1 MSPRRTRFRPPGL
14 KPWTR
19 IGTLGPFRGR
29 LGLSWMIAALVAGV
43 VILAAGW
50 YALARPRPP
59 GGSFVPVGAVASFPS
74 GSAREVGVPGA
85 FVGSA
90 GGGLVAVLQEDGC
103 TLTVTD
109 GHYRDCRGATYD
121 FSGRGTGGCGSL
133 DLLPLTVYRGTVY
146 VDPDHPLVRS
156 PAPAP
161 SSGRPCP

>member
-50 YALARPRPP
+50 FAPVGTASSFPP
-59 GGSFVPVGAVASFPS
+59 GT
-74 GSAREVGVPGA
+74 AREVDVPGT

-90 GGGLVAVLQEDGC
+90 GGRLVAVLQEDGC
-103 TLTVTD
+103 MLTAAD
-109 GHYRDCRGATYD
+109 GHYRDCRGAIYD
-121 FSGRGTGGCGSL
+121 LSGAGSGGCGSL
-133 DLLPLTVYRGTVY
+133 DLLPIASYKGTIY
-146 VDPDHPLVRS
+146 VDPDHPVVES
-156 PAPAP
+156 PAPP
-161 SSGRPCP
+161 SGEPCP